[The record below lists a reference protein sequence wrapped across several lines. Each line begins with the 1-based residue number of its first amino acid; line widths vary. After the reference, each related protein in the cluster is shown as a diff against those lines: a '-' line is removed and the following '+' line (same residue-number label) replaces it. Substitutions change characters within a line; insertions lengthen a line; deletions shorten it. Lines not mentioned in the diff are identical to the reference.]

1 MADNTLIPIIKG
13 DDTNFVD
20 DQFIIIKFNTDID
33 FTGFIA
39 KFTLGETT
47 LTYNEIKNKEI
58 NVVLNNAFTSNLKTG
73 KQQGELKLIDSN
85 SRIRTITSVIP
96 FIVMDK
102 VKTSPTYVNN
112 VLEFV
117 TEINNTSIEITIETA
132 GIAKSEAE
140 EYVATMESLKVTT
153 EQSSN
158 LASTNAQQA
167 ALSEENAKLYS
178 EMAETAQ
185 SNASSSATIAQTA
198 SEDALEYRNEARTYA
213 EKAAEKEV
221 QSNWEEN
228 NNLSKAYIQNKP
240 TVLSDFKDDIT
251 TQLKEDIINQ
261 FTEAIQTGTINKAN
275 RNLDNID
282 WNNLDQRAKDS
293 LGATIKTYNN
303 VVYGV
308 AKTIAFN
315 GDYSTFS
322 AVDISSYADGT
333 YRVFAKT
340 SSAIIPKTYTEG
352 ATAPTNPSVGDVWKY
367 IPAEPAEGEEQTE
380 TECYK
385 EYVTVTVPATE
396 EGAED
401 TITNEWQVVELTELA
416 KIKTADG
423 MLSEVLSSVQY
434 STAEPLQE
442 VDLHTETSYADSIGQ
457 VQTGKLS
464 LIPFNFVNP
473 NWSDYV
479 AVTANTECK
488 YSRDGV
494 FYPTAVAKI
503 VLTEADG
510 TVTEFPAKLELKLKA
525 GDKFTSTV
533 AGKFYFYY

>member
-293 LGATIKTYNN
+293 LGATIKTYHN
-303 VVYGV
+303 VVSGV
-308 AKTIAFN
+308 NKTVVFG

-352 ATAPTNPSVGDVWKY
+352 SIAPTNPSVGDVWKY

-380 TECYK
+380 CYK
-385 EYVTVTVPATE
+385 EYVIVTVPATE
-396 EGAED
+396 GED
-401 TITNEWQVVELTELA
+401 TTTNEWQVVELTELA
-416 KIKTADG
+416 KIKTTDG
-423 MLSEVLSSVQY
+423 TLSEVMSSVQY
-434 STAEPLQE
+434 STEEPLQE
-442 VDLHTETSYADSIGQ
+442 VDLHTQTSYADSIVQ
-457 VQTGKLS
+457 VQSNKLS
-464 LIPFNFVNP
+464 LIPFNFTNP

-479 AVTANTECK
+479 AVTVNTECK

>member
-1 MADNTLIPIIKG
+1 MSKTTENLELFEY
-13 DDTNFVD
+13 DTQTD
-20 DQFIIIKFNTDID
+20 GKQKFNITK
-33 FTGFIA
+33 A
-39 KFTLGETT
+39 
-47 LTYNEIKNKEI
+47 
-58 NVVLNNAFTSNLKTG
+58 LNNNFDKIDTATG
-73 KQQGELKLIDSN
+73 KLSEL
-85 SRIRTITSVIP
+85 
-96 FIVMDK
+96 
-102 VKTSPTYVNN
+102 
-112 VLEFV
+112 V
-117 TEINNTSIEITIETA
+117 TED
-132 GIAKSEAE
+132 KS
-140 EYVATMESLKVTT
+140 SLV
-153 EQSSN
+153 
-158 LASTNAQQA
+158 NA
-167 ALSEENAKLYS
+167 
-178 EMAETAQ
+178 
-185 SNASSSATIAQTA
+185 I
-198 SEDALEYRNEARTYA
+198 NEAY
-213 EKAAEKEV
+213 
-221 QSNWEEN
+221 N
-228 NNLSKAYIQNKP
+228 NIPDLPDTPS
-240 TVLSDFKDDIT
+240 T
-251 TQLKEDIINQ
+251 
-261 FTEAIQTGTINKAN
+261 
-275 RNLDNID
+275 
-282 WNNLDQRAKDS
+282 
-293 LGATIKTYNN
+293 TIKTYNN

-322 AVDISSYADGT
+322 AVDISAYADGT

-352 ATAPTNPSVGDVWKY
+352 ATAPTNPAVGDVWKY

-401 TITNEWQVVELTELA
+401 TTTNEWQEVELTELA

-423 MLSEVLSSVQY
+423 MLSEVLNSVQY
-434 STAEPLQE
+434 STEEPLQE

-457 VQTGKLS
+457 VQSGKLS
-464 LIPFNFVNP
+464 LIPFNFINP

-510 TVTEFPAKLELKLKA
+510 TVTNFPAKLELKLKA

>member
-1 MADNTLIPIIKG
+1 MSKTTENLELFEY
-13 DDTNFVD
+13 DTQTD
-20 DQFIIIKFNTDID
+20 GKQKFNITK
-33 FTGFIA
+33 A
-39 KFTLGETT
+39 
-47 LTYNEIKNKEI
+47 
-58 NVVLNNAFTSNLKTG
+58 LNNNFDKIDTATG
-73 KQQGELKLIDSN
+73 KLSEL
-85 SRIRTITSVIP
+85 
-96 FIVMDK
+96 
-102 VKTSPTYVNN
+102 
-112 VLEFV
+112 V
-117 TEINNTSIEITIETA
+117 TED
-132 GIAKSEAE
+132 KS
-140 EYVATMESLKVTT
+140 SLV
-153 EQSSN
+153 
-158 LASTNAQQA
+158 NA
-167 ALSEENAKLYS
+167 
-178 EMAETAQ
+178 
-185 SNASSSATIAQTA
+185 I
-198 SEDALEYRNEARTYA
+198 NEAY
-213 EKAAEKEV
+213 
-221 QSNWEEN
+221 N
-228 NNLSKAYIQNKP
+228 NIPDLPDTPS
-240 TVLSDFKDDIT
+240 T
-251 TQLKEDIINQ
+251 
-261 FTEAIQTGTINKAN
+261 
-275 RNLDNID
+275 
-282 WNNLDQRAKDS
+282 
-293 LGATIKTYNN
+293 TIKTYNN

-308 AKTIAFN
+308 AKTVAFG

-322 AVDISSYADGT
+322 AVDISAYTDGT

-340 SSAIIPKTYTEG
+340 SSAIIPATYTEG

-367 IPAEPAEGEEQTE
+367 IPAEPAEGEEQ

-510 TVTEFPAKLELKLKA
+510 TVTEFPATVELKLKA